1 MDMKKSSMFRLWVQ
15 TKWYEHVEELEAFR
29 LPVNYNSK
37 DYFRKYKY
45 WLKREFVYQQQDNSK
60 NEQ

>member
-1 MDMKKSSMFRLWVQ
+1 MFRLWVQ